1 MTRTETSRMLHHG
14 SGELSLCGSCT
25 FRKSSRGIEAIC
37 DCLLRRERT
46 EIGIG
51 HDDGRSVATVV
62 QRNDFPGNVRR
73 QRRVKSKASLARE
86 WPCYDMA
93 MAMAMEGTG
102 WMYARSTQ
110 LQFAAV
116 PKACESIYLA

>member
-1 MTRTETSRMLHHG
+1 MTRTKTSRMLHHG
-14 SGELSLCGSCT
+14 SGELSVCRSGT

-51 HDDGRSVATVV
+51 HDDGRSVATMV
-62 QRNDFPGNVRR
+62 QMNDFPGNVRR
-73 QRRVKSKASLARE
+73 QRWVKSKASLARE

-93 MAMAMEGTG
+93 YGYGGTG
-102 WMYARSTQ
+102 
-110 LQFAAV
+110 
-116 PKACESIYLA
+116 